1 MGKLIVVTRSQKDAQ
16 LDPVTGK
23 DYLEYCDGHKVD
35 PNVTRPQGGWVIDP
49 EKFEGH
55 PKSKEGEV
63 IYDDKG
69 RPKRIFPDAYDLAM
83 RQARRMANS
92 RPGATIREVEGPG
105 VVGHADGA
113 PRLPY
118 IGPVPLEQYPGG
130 PPTGQAPQ
138 PEPAAAEPVPDHQK
152 PSKRRGKKKVSALT
166 IGKIE
171 YVDYK
176 DTDLLRKFVSER
188 AKIKA
193 RRISGN
199 DAGQQRHVA
208 RAVKNARE
216 MALIPYTNRVTTQ
229 RRERRGDDRA
239 PRADGPPPRPTAP
252 PPGSTGDAEFEAVD
266 ETTLDAVDIVMDDNG
281 ASEVPEAVPAGGDQ

>member
-1 MGKLIVVTRSQKDAQ
+1 MAR
-16 LDPVTGK
+16 
-23 DYLEYCDGHKVD
+23 
-35 PNVTRPQGGWVIDP
+35 
-49 EKFEGH
+49 
-55 PKSKEGEV
+55 KS
-63 IYDDKG
+63 
-69 RPKRIFPDAYDLAM
+69 
-83 RQARRMANS
+83 NS
-92 RPGATIREVEGPG
+92 RRA
-105 VVGHADGA
+105 
-113 PRLPY
+113 
-118 IGPVPLEQYPGG
+118 
-130 PPTGQAPQ
+130 
-138 PEPAAAEPVPDHQK
+138 K
-152 PSKRRGKKKVSALT
+152 PKKVTRRGKKKVSALT
-166 IGKIE
+166 IGKVE

-199 DAGQQRHVA
+199 DAGQQRSVA

-266 ETTLDAVDIVMDDNG
+266 EMTQDAVDLVTDDNG
-281 ASEVPEAVPAGGDQ
+281 FSEDPEAVPTGGDQ

>member
-1 MGKLIVVTRSQKDAQ
+1 MAR
-16 LDPVTGK
+16 
-23 DYLEYCDGHKVD
+23 
-35 PNVTRPQGGWVIDP
+35 
-49 EKFEGH
+49 
-55 PKSKEGEV
+55 KS
-63 IYDDKG
+63 
-69 RPKRIFPDAYDLAM
+69 
-83 RQARRMANS
+83 NS
-92 RPGATIREVEGPG
+92 RRA
-105 VVGHADGA
+105 
-113 PRLPY
+113 
-118 IGPVPLEQYPGG
+118 
-130 PPTGQAPQ
+130 
-138 PEPAAAEPVPDHQK
+138 K
-152 PSKRRGKKKVSALT
+152 PKKVTRRGKKKVSALT
-166 IGKIE
+166 IGKVE

-199 DAGQQRHVA
+199 DAGQQRSVA

-266 ETTLDAVDIVMDDNG
+266 EMPQDAVDLVTDDNG
-281 ASEVPEAVPAGGDQ
+281 FSEDPETVPTGGDQ

>member
-1 MGKLIVVTRSQKDAQ
+1 MAR
-16 LDPVTGK
+16 
-23 DYLEYCDGHKVD
+23 
-35 PNVTRPQGGWVIDP
+35 
-49 EKFEGH
+49 
-55 PKSKEGEV
+55 KS
-63 IYDDKG
+63 
-69 RPKRIFPDAYDLAM
+69 
-83 RQARRMANS
+83 NS
-92 RPGATIREVEGPG
+92 RRA
-105 VVGHADGA
+105 
-113 PRLPY
+113 
-118 IGPVPLEQYPGG
+118 
-130 PPTGQAPQ
+130 
-138 PEPAAAEPVPDHQK
+138 K
-152 PSKRRGKKKVSALT
+152 PKKVTRRGKKKISALT

-171 YVDYK
+171 YIDYK
-176 DTDLLRKFVSER
+176 DIDLLRKFVSER

-266 ETTLDAVDIVMDDNG
+266 EMTLDAVDLVTDDNG
-281 ASEVPEAVPAGGDQ
+281 SSEAPEAVPAGGDQ

>member
-1 MGKLIVVTRSQKDAQ
+1 MAR
-16 LDPVTGK
+16 
-23 DYLEYCDGHKVD
+23 
-35 PNVTRPQGGWVIDP
+35 
-49 EKFEGH
+49 
-55 PKSKEGEV
+55 KS
-63 IYDDKG
+63 
-69 RPKRIFPDAYDLAM
+69 
-83 RQARRMANS
+83 NS
-92 RPGATIREVEGPG
+92 RRA
-105 VVGHADGA
+105 
-113 PRLPY
+113 
-118 IGPVPLEQYPGG
+118 
-130 PPTGQAPQ
+130 
-138 PEPAAAEPVPDHQK
+138 K
-152 PSKRRGKKKVSALT
+152 PKKVTHRGKKKISALT

-266 ETTLDAVDIVMDDNG
+266 EMTLDAVDLVTDDNG
-281 ASEVPEAVPAGGDQ
+281 SSEAPEAVPAGGDQ

>member
-1 MGKLIVVTRSQKDAQ
+1 VGKLIVVTRSQKDAQ

-152 PSKRRGKKKVSALT
+152 PSKRRGKKKVDRTSA
-166 IGKIE
+166 
-171 YVDYK
+171 
-176 DTDLLRKFVSER
+176 
-188 AKIKA
+188 
-193 RRISGN
+193 
-199 DAGQQRHVA
+199 
-208 RAVKNARE
+208 
-216 MALIPYTNRVTTQ
+216 
-229 RRERRGDDRA
+229 RRERGYAA
-239 PRADGPPPRPTAP
+239 PRGNRMVADEQTEQTGKGQVVVVDANTPIPTTPEEAAAVNAQALEDAGFDPEAP
-252 PPGSTGDAEFEAVD
+252 PEE
-266 ETTLDAVDIVMDDNG
+266 
-281 ASEVPEAVPAGGDQ
+281 

>member
-1 MGKLIVVTRSQKDAQ
+1 MARKSTSRRAKPKKVT
-16 LDPVTGK
+16 
-23 DYLEYCDGHKVD
+23 
-35 PNVTRPQGGWVIDP
+35 
-49 EKFEGH
+49 
-55 PKSKEGEV
+55 
-63 IYDDKG
+63 
-69 RPKRIFPDAYDLAM
+69 
-83 RQARRMANS
+83 
-92 RPGATIREVEGPG
+92 
-105 VVGHADGA
+105 
-113 PRLPY
+113 
-118 IGPVPLEQYPGG
+118 
-130 PPTGQAPQ
+130 
-138 PEPAAAEPVPDHQK
+138 
-152 PSKRRGKKKVSALT
+152 RRGKKKISALT

-266 ETTLDAVDIVMDDNG
+266 EMTLDAVDLVTDDNG
-281 ASEVPEAVPAGGDQ
+281 SSEAPEAVPAGGDQ

>member
-1 MGKLIVVTRSQKDAQ
+1 MAR
-16 LDPVTGK
+16 
-23 DYLEYCDGHKVD
+23 
-35 PNVTRPQGGWVIDP
+35 
-49 EKFEGH
+49 
-55 PKSKEGEV
+55 KS
-63 IYDDKG
+63 
-69 RPKRIFPDAYDLAM
+69 
-83 RQARRMANS
+83 NS
-92 RPGATIREVEGPG
+92 RRA
-105 VVGHADGA
+105 
-113 PRLPY
+113 
-118 IGPVPLEQYPGG
+118 
-130 PPTGQAPQ
+130 
-138 PEPAAAEPVPDHQK
+138 K
-152 PSKRRGKKKVSALT
+152 PKKVTRRGKKKISALT

-176 DTDLLRKFVSER
+176 DIDLLRKFVSER

-266 ETTLDAVDIVMDDNG
+266 EMTLDAVDLVTDDNG
-281 ASEVPEAVPAGGDQ
+281 SSEAPEAVPAGGDQ